1 VSSLWI
7 IPKVQAQDSPPIQA
21 CVGGRSV
28 FAVSGNP
35 GSSFNFDVG
44 GDGVVICSERYDS
57 VVVEWRTTQ
66 GLVRFSVQE
75 VPTLDWIKAEIGSA
89 YIDDPPECKGK
100 WRHVYVDLRGRPFSF
115 GKPNIEVSS
124 LGVDPN
130 EVLPISR
137 RLYNSIRWFDEDG
150 NAITHFNHP
159 GLFKVRVEDMHGC
172 VFTDTITVTLTGS
185 SP

>member
-1 VSSLWI
+1 VSSLWV
-7 IPKVQAQDSPPIQA
+7 IPKVQAQASPPIQA

-28 FAVSGNP
+28 FAVSGDTA
-35 GSSFNFDVG
+35 SSFRFEVIG
-44 GDGVVICSERYDS
+44 GEVICSERYDS
-57 VVVEWRTTQ
+57 IVVQWGLQQ
-66 GLVRFSVQE
+66 GLARFSVQE
-75 VPTLDWIKAEIGSA
+75 IPAVDWIKAEMGLAHIE
-89 YIDDPPECKGK
+89 IPPECKGE
-100 WRHVYVDLRGRPFSF
+100 WQTILVDLRGRQFSF
-115 GKPNIEVSS
+115 GKDNIDVIANA
-124 LGVDPN
+124 DPN
-130 EVLPISR
+130 DVFPISR